1 MVFYVRSSVD
11 FHELGNLTRC
21 AAILSTKL
29 LDLFDSHFGKRFFGV
44 PVQNLSRLARFTKG
58 SSWVLCWLCWN
69 RYSRRCHSTKK
80 GTLVFFSMGLSAHI
94 RQTPKRGWLVSPKRQ
109 DGKTLFLKK
118 ILRPEGYVHRSNSLD
133 PISQPAAQLVVIL
146 PYIFALGVLW
156 VLILFLAEPM
166 SFQKM
171 GWKKKKLKSTFL
183 CQNLDGSTHS
193 YWKARTYVPNWWNM
207 DWPWVQH
214 DQHVEPTKPMT
225 YHDISRYGHP
235 TAGRPITGQ
244 ELRIASGSPG
254 RSIATLC
261 GWDKCQHRV
270 NTTLSSV
277 SPRTSQNSM
286 AKCQMIRSEHPFCSG
301 DVRKFLFQ
309 SMSMAKR
316 SPQRPKGPKHL
327 LITMAE
333 TPPKTQRKK
342 KNAPLIWVNWINPP
356 SWTCVTQNLSWT
368 SWRSWTV

>member
-171 GWKKKKLKSTFL
+171 GWKKKSWSQPFYARILMVLPIATGKLEHTFQIGGTWIDRGFSMISML
-183 CQNLDGSTHS
+183 NPPNLWHI
-193 YWKARTYVPNWWNM
+193 
-207 DWPWVQH
+207 
-214 DQHVEPTKPMT
+214 MT
-225 YHDISRYGHP
+225 YLGMAILQQVVPSLARS
-235 TAGRPITGQ
+235 
-244 ELRIASGSPG
+244 SGSLREVLDDP
-254 RSIATLC
+254 SLHCVVETS
-261 GWDKCQHRV
+261 V
-270 NTTLSSV
+270 NTESTPHSALCHPEH
-277 SPRTSQNSM
+277 PRTRWPNVKWSDQNIPSVLVM
-286 AKCQMIRSEHPFCSG
+286 FENFCS
-301 DVRKFLFQ
+301 K
-309 SMSMAKR
+309 ACPWPKEA
-316 SPQRPKGPKHL
+316 PKGPK
-327 LITMAE
+327 AQR
-333 TPPKTQRKK
+333 PKTSPHHHGR
-342 KNAPLIWVNWINPP
+342 N
-356 SWTCVTQNLSWT
+356 TT
-368 SWRSWTV
+368 

>member
-1 MVFYVRSSVD
+1 MSG
-11 FHELGNLTRC
+11 L
-21 AAILSTKL
+21 LSTFMNWATWPAVLGFPVNYCKL

-146 PYIFALGVLW
+146 PHIFALGVLW

-171 GWKKKKLKSTFL
+171 GWKNTWSQPFYARILMVLPIATGKLKHAFQIGGTWIDRGFML
-183 CQNLDGSTHS
+183 NPPNLWRHIWRIRAIHS
-193 YWKARTYVPNWWNM
+193 HPRSSHH
-207 DWPWVQH
+207 WPGAP
-214 DQHVEPTKPMT
+214 D
-225 YHDISRYGHP
+225 RFGHSW
-235 TAGRPITGQ
+235 TI
-244 ELRIASGSPG
+244 
-254 RSIATLC
+254 C
-261 GWDKCQHRV
+261 V
-270 NTTLSSV
+270 NTTALCHPH
-277 SPRTSQNSM
+277 PRTRWPILANYIHNINIRVQLYSNYNWPSIQIIWMIYVGWYMMDNYIWPIM
-286 AKCQMIRSEHPFCSG
+286 AKWSDQNIPSG
-301 DVRKFLFQ
+301 DLRKCLFQ
-309 SMSMAKR
+309 GMS
-316 SPQRPKGPKHL
+316 QRPKEAPKGPKHL
-327 LITMAE
+327 HASPHHHGRNT
-333 TPPKTQRKK
+333 T
-342 KNAPLIWVNWINPP
+342 
-356 SWTCVTQNLSWT
+356 
-368 SWRSWTV
+368 